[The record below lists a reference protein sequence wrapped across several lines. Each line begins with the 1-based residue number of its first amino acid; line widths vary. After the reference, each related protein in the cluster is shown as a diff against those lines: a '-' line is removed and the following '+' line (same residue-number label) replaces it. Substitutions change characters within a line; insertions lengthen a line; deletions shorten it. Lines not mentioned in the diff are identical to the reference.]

1 MTNVIDWLPFS
12 FYDANMM
19 NMNGVTE
26 MYGIQNT
33 HGRYYA
39 GDPRAYFW
47 SKYAK
52 DGREWATEAEASA
65 FKKEHKIRGK
75 VVKLEK

>member
-1 MTNVIDWLPFS
+1 
-12 FYDANMM
+12 
-19 NMNGVTE
+19 

-52 DGREWATEAEASA
+52 DGREWATEAEAAA

-75 VVKLEK
+75 VVKLEF